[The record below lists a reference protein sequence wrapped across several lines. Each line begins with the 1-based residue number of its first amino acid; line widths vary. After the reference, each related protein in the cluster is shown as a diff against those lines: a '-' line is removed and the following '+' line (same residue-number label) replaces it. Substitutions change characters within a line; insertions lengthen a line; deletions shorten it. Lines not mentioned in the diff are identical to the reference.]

1 MTLTDAAGRCFPFVV
16 AVDEVWLDEAK
27 PDLIP
32 PNLQSG
38 CIPSS
43 GENETI
49 HVDATDT
56 WVSLNFV
63 CATSF
68 KTLEV
73 SIDDHD
79 LWVYEI
85 DGSYVEPMK
94 VQVATLWP
102 GERMSVM
109 VKLDKKPGAYQIRVP
124 DNGGTQV
131 ISGYATLLYKDAQPV
146 NATVPYITYGG
157 EIPSNE
163 TLSLANYLGL
173 TDSAPPFPSSQ
184 PSPTA
189 DEEFFLN
196 LGRFNASYN
205 YTVTGKAMWPQD
217 RDAYHPLLYY
227 PNDTNAM
234 DPDLVIQTK
243 NGSWVDLVMIVGT
256 LPGDHDTSKHTM
268 HKHGSKTWRIGQALG
283 EWTYSSVAEAM
294 QAVPEAFNLATANYR
309 DLWLTD
315 FVSAPFWVVL
325 RYQVTNP
332 GPWLFHCHIEPHL
345 AGGMAMAIMD
355 GVDVWPTIPPE
366 YALGQGGWPVG
377 DSSSGTNT
385 SAVYARAPWGQRRAL
400 LD

>member
-1 MTLTDAAGRCFPFVV
+1 MTLTDAAGRCFPFVA

-227 PNDTNAM
+227 PNDTNAL

-294 QAVPEAFNLATANYR
+294 QAVPEAFNLETANYR

-345 AGGMAMAIMD
+345 AGGMALAIMD
-355 GVDVWPTIPPE
+355 GVDVWPTIPAE
-366 YALGQGGWPVG
+366 YALGQSGWPVG

-385 SAVYARAPWGQRRAL
+385 SGVYARAPWGQRRAL